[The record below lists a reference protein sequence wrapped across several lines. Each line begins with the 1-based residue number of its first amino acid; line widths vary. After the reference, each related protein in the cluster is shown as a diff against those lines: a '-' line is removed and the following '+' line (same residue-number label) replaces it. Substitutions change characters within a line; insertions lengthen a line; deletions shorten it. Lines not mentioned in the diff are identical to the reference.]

1 MHLLLAE
8 LVAAMQFWSIHS
20 PTEFKDPV
28 LDPEQAVKDI
38 EMIFTKHLLKKYS
51 ENIILNSLK

>member
-1 MHLLLAE
+1 MHLLIAE
-8 LVAAMQFWSIHS
+8 LVAAMHFWSIHS

-28 LDPEQAVKDI
+28 LETEQGAKDI
-38 EMIFTKHLLKKYS
+38 EMIFTKHLLTKYS

>member
-8 LVAAMQFWSIHS
+8 LVAATLVWSIHS

-28 LDPEQAVKDI
+28 FETEQGAKDI
-38 EMIFTKHLLKKYS
+38 EMIFTKHLLTKYS
-51 ENIILNSLK
+51 ENTMLNSLK